1 MKLYRIKLTPETP
14 SYRVKTYQLTADNVE
29 NAITRAVDRLHQ
41 DGLTFKKVVGV
52 DIYLERGKAW
62 LSKLNWSNQ

>member
-1 MKLYRIKLTPETP
+1 MNKLYRIKLTPETP

-29 NAITRAVDRLHQ
+29 NAIAKAIDRLNQ
-41 DGLTFKKVVGV
+41 GGLTFKKVVSV

-62 LSKLNWSNQ
+62 LTKLSW

>member
-1 MKLYRIKLTPETP
+1 VKLYRIKLTPKIP

-41 DGLTFKKVVGV
+41 DGLTFKKVVSV

-62 LSKLNWSNQ
+62 LTKLSW

>member
-1 MKLYRIKLTPETP
+1 MNKLYRIKLTPEIP

-29 NAITRAVDRLHQ
+29 NAITKAVDRLNQ
-41 DGLTFKKVVGV
+41 DGFTFKKVVSV

-62 LSKLNWSNQ
+62 LSKLSW